1 MRKIGILL
9 LCLALFPFL
18 FYKFTAVPALPETP
32 GYNVLYL
39 SADSFSKKHL
49 AIYGY
54 HRDTMPFLSSLAQ
67 DAAVFDQMINPSG
80 WTNESL
86 ISIFSSLSSPV
97 HKVET
102 RGHSIDPQW
111 ITPIEILREHGYR
124 VPRLGGWQGTENHA
138 NLGFDTVT
146 AMHPSQWLE
155 EHGSEGRFFLFYQFL
170 QPHLPYDGD
179 QRECDVFL
187 SYFSPEMFR
196 NAASR
201 QRVMSTVYENMIV
214 KKDGTVN
221 FEPEDRE
228 PIHALYDG
236 ELALLDREIERTVKT
251 LERLGLLENTVIIIG
266 ADHGEEL
273 LEHGFVGHA
282 STSGEAHLYDEIVNI
297 PFLIFFPRK
306 IPSGG
311 VIKTQVRGIDVM
323 PTVFDL
329 LETPTPDYL
338 EGRSLMPVI
347 NGQESQHRVAFIQTS
362 RAGYQEPD
370 PENVTDR
377 IRAVRTG
384 TWKLIHYYYLDN
396 PTRFEL
402 YNLTEDPLER
412 ENVINEYPEKA
423 NELRKLLMD
432 WILYQDKVKP
442 PLPQRYTQKSWY
454 QRTREYFQ
462 SRQKR
467 TDYSGVPSPPEVISP
482 TDGAVLTYDTW
493 SGAAIISWSGE
504 ADVPY
509 VIEYEVG
516 EEAYHLTGS
525 IRVQGNEKVFGSFPQ
540 EYWDTYLSRYSPGR
554 IRISIDSESRE
565 WSPWIHFEMKGI
577 GTQIH

>member
-9 LCLALFPFL
+9 LSAALFSFL
-18 FYKFTAVPALPETP
+18 FYKFTTVPALPETP

-39 SADSFSKKHL
+39 SADSFNKKHL

-54 HRDTMPFLSSLAQ
+54 HRDTMPFLSSLAK
-67 DAAVFDQMINPSG
+67 DAAVFDQMINPSS

-102 RGHSIDPQW
+102 RGHSIDPRW
-111 ITPIEILREHGYR
+111 ITPIEILREYGYQ
-124 VPRLGGWQGTENHA
+124 VPRLGGWQGTENHS
-138 NLGFDTVT
+138 NLGFDSVT
-146 AMHPSQWLE
+146 TMHPAQWLE
-155 EHGSEGRFFLFYQFL
+155 EHGSEGPFFLFYQFL
-170 QPHLPYDGD
+170 QPHLPYNGD
-179 QRECDVFL
+179 HQDSDAFF
-187 SYFSPEMFR
+187 SYFRPEVFQ
-196 NAASR
+196 NEGSR
-201 QRVMSTVYENMIV
+201 KRVMSTVYENAIIEN
-214 KKDGTVN
+214 DGTVT
-221 FEPEDRE
+221 FEPEDME

-251 LERLGLLENTVIIIG
+251 LEKLGLLGNTVIIVG

-282 STSGEAHLYDEIVNI
+282 STSREAHLYDEIINI
-297 PFLIFFPRK
+297 PFLISFPK
-306 IPSGG
+306 EIPSGRF
-311 VIKTQVRGIDVM
+311 IKTQVRGIDVM
-323 PTVFDL
+323 PTLLDL
-329 LETPTPDYL
+329 LEIPLPDYL

-347 NGQESQHRVAFIQTS
+347 KGQESQHRVAFIQTS

-384 TWKLIHYYYLDN
+384 TWKLIHYNYLND

-402 YNLTEDPLER
+402 YNLTKDPFER
-412 ENVINEYPEKA
+412 ENVVKEYPEKA

-432 WILYQDKVKP
+432 WTLRENKVEP
-442 PLPQRYTQKSWY
+442 PPPQRYTQKSWY
-454 QRTREYFQ
+454 QRAREYLQ
-462 SRQKR
+462 SRQMR
-467 TDYSGVPSPPEVISP
+467 SDYSGVPSPPDVISP
-482 TDGAVLTYDTW
+482 TDGAVLTYNTW
-493 SGAAIISWSGE
+493 SGVAIIRWSGE

-516 EEAYHLTGS
+516 EETYHLTGS
-525 IRVQGNEKVFGSFPQ
+525 IRVQGNEKVFGPFPQ
-540 EYWDTYLSRYSPGR
+540 KYWDTYLALYSPGK
-554 IRISIDSESRE
+554 IRISIDKDPRE
-565 WSPWIHFEMKGI
+565 WSRWVHFEMKGD
-577 GTQIH
+577 GPQIH